1 MTLTS
6 LRRALVVDDSRA
18 MRKILGRILDEIGF
32 EVHEACDG
40 LDALRELDDLANVH
54 LGLLDINMPNMDGI
68 QLVREIRARPRLSGM
83 RLMMVT
89 SETDVAQMAAALE
102 AGADEYATKPFD
114 SMVILEK
121 LKLIGLGEE

>member
-1 MTLTS
+1 MTMTS

-40 LDALRELDDLANVH
+40 LDALRELDQLSRFDVALV
-54 LGLLDINMPNMDGI
+54 DINMPNMDGL
-68 QLVREIRARPRLSGM
+68 QLVREIRARPRLSDL

-89 SETDVAQMAAALE
+89 SETDVAQMTAALD

-121 LKLIGLGEE
+121 LRLIGFGEV